1 MLTLPKKI
9 MQVLRQF
16 ETVFSERVWEWAK
29 VLLIGVILA
38 PGERTVAAILR
49 VMGCSDGKQFQ
60 NYHRVLNRAKWSSR
74 EVSRVLLLLLVGLFL
89 PGNEPLIMGIDE
101 TIERRRGRK
110 IAARGVYRDPVR
122 SSKEFFV
129 KTNGLRWISLML
141 LTRVPW
147 ACRVW
152 ALPFLTVLAPSAR
165 YHQERNMRH
174 KTITDWAWQML
185 LQVARW
191 MPGRKLVVV
200 GDGTYAVLEFLQK
213 ISRRL
218 HCVSGVTRLRLDA
231 CLYDPPPAVRE
242 AGKRGPNPLKGKK
255 QPKLA
260 SRLTDPTTQWKK
272 HQLSWYGGTT
282 REMEIATGTALW
294 YQSPIPPV
302 AIRWVLIR
310 DPQGQYEPM
319 ALLCT
324 DQEAEAVQ
332 IVEWFVLRWTVEV
345 TFHEVRAHLG
355 VETQRQ
361 WSDLA
366 ILRTTPALLGMF
378 SLVTIFAHQLLG
390 EHPFPIRQ
398 AAWYTKALPTFS
410 DTLAFVR
417 QHLWPST
424 FFSVSSREGDT
435 VQIPRVLFDHL
446 VDTLAFA
453 A

>member
-1 MLTLPKKI
+1 MLTLPKRI
-9 MQVLRQF
+9 IQVLRQF
-16 ETVFSERVWEWAK
+16 ETVFSERVWEWGK
-29 VLLIGVILA
+29 VLLIGAILA

-49 VMGCSDGKQFQ
+49 VMGCADEKQFQ

-74 EVSRVLLLLLVGLFL
+74 ELSRHLLMILVHLFFA
-89 PGNEPLIMGIDE
+89 GNEPVIMGIDE

-141 LTRVPW
+141 LTPIPW

-152 ALPFLTVLAPSAR
+152 ALPFLTVLAPSER
-165 YHQERNMRH
+165 YHEQRKKRH
-174 KTITDWAWQML
+174 KTITDWAWQMI

-191 MPGRKLVVV
+191 LPGRKVVVV
-200 GDGTYAVLEFLQK
+200 GDGTYAVLDFLLK
-213 ISRRL
+213 VSRL
-218 HCVSGVTRLRLDA
+218 PLVSAITRLRLDA
-231 CLYDPPPAVRE
+231 CLYDPAPERE
-242 AGKRGPNPLKGKK
+242 AGKKGRPALKGKR

-260 SRLTDPTTQWKK
+260 QRLQERETVWHK
-272 HQLSWYGGTT
+272 HTISWYGGTT

-310 DPQGQYEPM
+310 DPQGKYEPM

-324 DQEAEAVQ
+324 DQQAEAVQ
-332 IVEWFVLRWTVEV
+332 IVEWFVLRWSVEV

-366 ILRTTPALLGMF
+366 ILRTTPALLGLF
-378 SLVTIFAHQLLG
+378 SLVTIFAQQLLDG
-390 EHPFPIRQ
+390 QEFPVRQ

-424 FFSVSSREGDT
+424 FFSVSLLQGDT
-435 VQIPRVLFDHL
+435 VQIPRVLFDRL

>member
-1 MLTLPKKI
+1 MLSLPKKI
-9 MQVLRQF
+9 IQVLRDF
-16 ETVFSERVWEWAK
+16 EEVFSERVWEWAK
-29 VLLIGVILA
+29 VLLIGAILV

-49 VMGCSDGKQFQ
+49 VMGCSDEKQFQ

-74 EVSRVLLLLLVGLFL
+74 ELSRLLLGLLVRLFVA
-89 PGNEPLIMGIDE
+89 GNEPVILGIDE

-129 KTNGLRWISLML
+129 KTNGLRWIALLL
-141 LTRVPW
+141 LTPIPW
-147 ACRVW
+147 AQRVW
-152 ALPFLTVLAPSAR
+152 ALPFLTVLAPSEH
-165 YHQERNMRH
+165 YHEQRKMRH
-174 KTITDWAWQML
+174 KTITDWAWQMI
-185 LQVARW
+185 LQVSRW
-191 MPGRKLVVV
+191 MPGRSLVVV
-200 GDGTYAVLEFLQK
+200 ADGTYAVLDFLLK
-213 ISRRL
+213 
-218 HCVSGVTRLRLDA
+218 VSHLPGVSVITRLRMDA
-231 CLYDPPPAVRE
+231 CLYDPPPVRE
-242 AGKRGPNPLKGKK
+242 AGKRGRHALKGQA

-260 SRLTDPTTQWKK
+260 ARLTDPTTQWQK
-272 HQLSWYGGTT
+272 HTLSWYGGTT

-294 YQSPIPPV
+294 YQSPVPPV

-310 DPQGQYEPM
+310 DPQGSYEPM

-324 DQEAEAVQ
+324 DQHAEAAQ

-345 TFHEVRAHLG
+345 TFHEVRDHLG

-366 ILRTTPALLGMF
+366 IVRTTPALLGLF
-378 SLVTIFAHQLLG
+378 SLVTIFAHHLLDG
-390 EHPFPIRQ
+390 QSFPVRQ

-424 FFSVSSREGDT
+424 FFSVSSQQEDT
-435 VQIPRVLFDHL
+435 VQIPRALFDRF

>member
-1 MLTLPKKI
+1 MLTLPKRI
-9 MQVLRQF
+9 IQVLRHF
-16 ETVFSERVWEWAK
+16 ETAFSERVWEWAK
-29 VLLIGVILA
+29 VLLIGAILA

-49 VMGCSDGKQFQ
+49 VMGCSLDMQFQ

-74 EVSRVLLLLLVGLFL
+74 DLSRRLLVMLVHLFFA
-89 PGNEPLIMGIDE
+89 GNEPLIMGIDE

-141 LTRVPW
+141 LTPIPW

-152 ALPFLTVLAPSAR
+152 ALPFLTVLAPSER
-165 YHQERNMRH
+165 YHEQRKKRH
-174 KTITDWAWQML
+174 KTITDWAWQMI

-191 MPGRKLVVV
+191 LPGRKVVVV
-200 GDGTYAVLEFLQK
+200 GDGTYAVLDFLLK
-213 ISRRL
+213 
-218 HCVSGVTRLRLDA
+218 VSHLPLVSAITRLRLDA
-231 CLYDPPPAVRE
+231 CLYDPAPERE
-242 AGKRGPNPLKGKK
+242 AGKKGRPALKGKR

-260 SRLTDPTTQWKK
+260 QRLQDPETVWHK
-272 HQLSWYGGTT
+272 HTISWYTGTT

-310 DPQGQYEPM
+310 DPQGKYEPM

-324 DQEAEAVQ
+324 DQQAEAVQ
-332 IVEWFVLRWTVEV
+332 IVEWFVLRWGVEV

-366 ILRTTPALLGMF
+366 ILRTTPALLALF
-378 SLVTIFAHQLLG
+378 SLVTIFAQQLL
-390 EHPFPIRQ
+390 HDQPFPIRQ
-398 AAWYTKALPTFS
+398 AAWYPKALPTFS

-417 QHLWPST
+417 QHLWSST
-424 FFSVSSREGDT
+424 FFSVSSPDADT
-435 VQIPRVLFDHL
+435 VQIPRALFDHL